1 MFNMDKKR
9 LNAFWDNI
17 FEQKEDPSR
26 EPLLYALSQVP
37 VFSDLN
43 RRELKRLMPIIHQ
56 RYYTE
61 GERVFQIGHPGAA
74 MFVIQSGRINISIP
88 SRDDDLILATL
99 ESGAFMG
106 ELALLDDSPRSATA
120 IAVEDT
126 ITLALFRSDLDKLI
140 ETEVVIGSKILKA
153 LAKIIGQRLRVTN
166 SQLFEQKEQARKG
179 L

>member
-1 MFNMDKKR
+1 MDKKR

-17 FEQKEDPSR
+17 FEQTDDPAQGQ
-26 EPLLYALSQVP
+26 LLHILSQVP
-37 VFSDLN
+37 IFSELN
-43 RRELKRLMPIIHQ
+43 RRELKRLIPVIHQ
-56 RYYTE
+56 RYYTQ
-61 GERVFQIGHPGAA
+61 GERIFQIGHPGAA

-88 SRDDDLILATL
+88 SQDDDLILASL

-126 ITLALFRSDLDKLI
+126 VTLALFRSDLDKLI
-140 ETEVVIGSKILKA
+140 ETEVLMGSKILKA

-166 SQLFEQKEQARKG
+166 GQLFAQKEQARKG